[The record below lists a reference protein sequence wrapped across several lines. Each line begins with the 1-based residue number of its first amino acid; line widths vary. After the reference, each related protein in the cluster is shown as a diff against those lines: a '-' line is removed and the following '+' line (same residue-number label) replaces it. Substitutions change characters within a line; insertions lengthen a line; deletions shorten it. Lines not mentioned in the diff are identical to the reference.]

1 MPDSMSSSTLS
12 SPLPSAVPGEEPTP
26 RLPPIDRYAGFWLAL
41 MRTAFRFV
49 FGKVMLP
56 FRILLPRIP
65 GYAFPHFCLML
76 FGQYGLS
83 LPRPLTHVLSMR
95 VSRNNACHF
104 CFDMHKAAFMLE
116 KPDPA
121 ALNLAASDVDDPTLD
136 PKVRAI
142 LAYADEV
149 VNQGNVSDQTFAG
162 LMAVFPERQVIEVVW
177 VAALVIYTNMMA
189 RPLGLPSDGFCAIV
203 QAKLPPLNSQT

>member
-1 MPDSMSSSTLS
+1 MPELMPSSTLGS
-12 SPLPSAVPGEEPTP
+12 HVRSAPPSEPTP
-26 RLPPIDRYAGFWLAL
+26 RLTPIDRYAGFWLAL
-41 MRTAFRFV
+41 LRTAFKLM

-56 FRILLPRIP
+56 LRILFPRIR
-65 GYAFPHFCLML
+65 GYAFPHLCVML
-76 FGQYGLS
+76 FAQYGIS
-83 LPRPLTHVLSMR
+83 LPRTLAHVLSMR

-121 ALNLAASDVDDPTLD
+121 ALSLAASDLDDPALD
-136 PKVRAI
+136 PKVRAV

-162 LMAVFPERQVIEVVW
+162 LMAVLPERQVAEVVW
-177 VAALVIYTNMMA
+177 VAAFVIYTNMLA

-203 QAKLPPLNSQT
+203 QTKAAR

>member
-1 MPDSMSSSTLS
+1 MSELTSSTLS
-12 SPLPSAVPGEEPTP
+12 APFSSALPGSEPTP
-26 RLPPIDRYAGFWLAL
+26 RLPPIDRFAGFWLAL
-41 MRTAFRFV
+41 LKAAFRFM

-56 FRILLPRIP
+56 LRILMPRIP

-76 FGQYGLS
+76 YAQYGIS
-83 LPRPLTHVLSMR
+83 LPRMLTHVLSMR

-104 CFDMHKAAFMLE
+104 CFDMHKAAFMLD

-121 ALNLAASDVDDPTLD
+121 ALSLAASDLDDPTLD
-136 PKVRAI
+136 PKVRAV

-149 VNQGNVSDQTFAG
+149 VNQGNVSDKTFAG
-162 LMAVFPERQVIEVVW
+162 LTAVFSERQVVEVVW
-177 VAALVIYTNMMA
+177 VAALVIYTNMLA

-203 QAKLPPLNSQT
+203 QTKAGK